1 MIYEK
6 WVAKNNDKTSFTL
19 QQLSIEANI
28 KIIKII

>member
-6 WVAKNNDKTSFTL
+6 WVAKNNVKMSFTL
-19 QQLSIEANI
+19 QQMSIEANI